1 MADAKAK
8 ATPRIFE
15 RIKNAVTKNKLVVF
29 FFISHVMFATIL
41 GRLFAFAPD
50 EQGYLYTFNHVY
62 TLPINT
68 NAQGSSGWIT
78 APTVFLWI
86 AFLPAKI
93 LNLVGVPDYLSIRSL
108 SIAITTISLFLL
120 LRINQNVQKRRGIPE
135 KFIFLSFFIPSVF
148 LWTSTGLREAF
159 IIFEITL
166 FLVGLN
172 YVFLGRNKPAFYT
185 LFVGSYGLISTKP
198 YLWVLLMVSLL
209 VFSVAQLILRT
220 HKKYVI
226 KLIAVGFIA
235 PLILFVGTTS
245 KYALDFIFSGN
256 TTEAG
261 ARCGDSISQ
270 IEDSGSSITFK
281 GDYTL
286 IALHFYL
293 LENQDSVFTKLFTL
307 FNLDKRVK
315 NLWNEKL
322 QSGSISKLQSGSI
335 SKSSLSCNNNYSLN
349 GATLKP
355 GVITEPWTMLMPAFI
370 FLAGPFPL
378 IGEAGIA
385 ATIAS
390 FESPLWWLLYTLVIF
405 QFYRFKKFKLFRD
418 PAILF
423 TLIFLAGEIAFSSLV
438 EVNLGTSFRHRSILL
453 VPLVFLYVR
462 ITQRAH
468 ELPDSDSK
476 QTT

>member
-1 MADAKAK
+1 MADTKK
-8 ATPRIFE
+8 KTIFRIFKE
-15 RIKNAVTKNKLVVF
+15 AKNFVTKNKLVVF
-29 FFISHVMFATIL
+29 FFISHILFAIIL
-41 GRLFAFAPD
+41 GRLYALAPD
-50 EQGYLYTFNHVY
+50 EQGYLYTFNSVY
-62 TLPINT
+62 TLPIST
-68 NAQGSSGWIT
+68 DPQSGSGWIT
-78 APTVFLWI
+78 APTFFLWI
-86 AFLPAKI
+86 AYLPAKI
-93 LNLVGVPDYLSIRSL
+93 LNLVGVPDYLSIRLL
-108 SIAITTISLFLL
+108 SIVITTISLFLL

-159 IIFEITL
+159 LIFEITL

-172 YVFLGRNKPAFYT
+172 YLFLRKNKQAIF
-185 LFVGSYGLISTKP
+185 LLLIGSYGLLSTKP
-198 YLWVLLMVSLL
+198 YLWVLLMMSLI
-209 VFSVAQLILRT
+209 VFLVAQLVLKT
-220 HKKYVI
+220 QKKQI
-226 KLIAVGFIA
+226 ITLITAGFIS
-235 PLILFVGTTS
+235 PLIFFAGSTS
-245 KYALDFIFSGN
+245 QYALGFLFGSS
-256 TTEAG
+256 TTEVG

-270 IEDSGSSITFK
+270 VEDSGDSLTFK

-286 IALHFYL
+286 IALRFHL
-293 LENQDSVFTKLFTL
+293 IENQDSVITRVFVLL
-307 FNLDKRVK
+307 NLDEKVES
-315 NLWNEKL
+315 LWSEKL
-322 QSGSISKLQSGSI
+322 ESGVITKSTTAIGCDNTYFLNSG
-335 SKSSLSCNNNYSLN
+335 
-349 GATLKP
+349 TLKP
-355 GVITEPWTMLMPAFI
+355 GVITEPWTMLWPAFV